1 MIRVGIMAGMLM
13 GLTACVPT
21 VSSKRVQVNDL
32 PKWMTDRNSVRYDLV
47 EHFLNKGDTIR
58 ALEILRVLRSEGVAD
73 PLLDLYMGRALHI
86 DGMFD
91 DAEQSLVVALDQ
103 MPRDPRVHEALC
115 LLRADQQRM
124 DEGVA
129 ACDRATQLDGNRAES
144 WNNLGF
150 LLLSSDQPEKAQKAI
165 EQAVRLDGTEARYRN
180 NLGLAQVACGHLDRG
195 LRTFMSTSSSADAH
209 YMVAYALER
218 FVDANA
224 AVSYYQQAVDQN
236 GHHSMASDALDRIAS
251 QSEEP

>member
-1 MIRVGIMAGMLM
+1 MNWMGTIAGVLLS
-13 GLTACVPT
+13 LTACAPT
-21 VSSKRVQVNDL
+21 VSNKRVQVNDL

-47 EHFLNKGDTIR
+47 EHFLNKGDTVR
-58 ALEILRVLRSEGVAD
+58 ALEILRVLRSERVSD

-86 DGMFD
+86 DGMLD
-91 DAEQSLVVALDQ
+91 DAERSLVAALDQ

-115 LLRADQQRM
+115 LLRADQHRVE
-124 DEGVA
+124 EGVA
-129 ACDRATQLDGNRAES
+129 ACDRATQLDQNRPES

-150 LLLSSDQPEKAQKAI
+150 LLLSSDQPEEARKAI

-180 NLGLAQVACGHLDRG
+180 NLGLAQVASGHLDRG

-218 FVDANA
+218 FVDVSA
-224 AVSYYQQAVDQN
+224 AVPYYQQAVDQN
-236 GHHSMASDALDRIAS
+236 GHHSMARDALDRIAS